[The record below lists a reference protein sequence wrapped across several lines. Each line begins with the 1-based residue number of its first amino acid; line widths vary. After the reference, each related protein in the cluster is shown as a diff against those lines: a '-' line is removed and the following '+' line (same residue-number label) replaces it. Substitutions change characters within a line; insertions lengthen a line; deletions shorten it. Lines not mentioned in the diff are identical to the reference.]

1 MFYNVVTD
9 ILGLISGRRQ
19 VELEREKTQQQ
30 LAASNNSGS
39 DNQNTIM
46 YLSIGAAVVALLFTL
61 LKK

>member
-30 LAASNNSGS
+30 LAASNDSGS

-46 YLSIGAAVVALLFTL
+46 YLSIGAAVVALIFTL